1 MRITPLGAPP
11 PERFSNGGA
20 QLEISWILEPQF
32 CMDHPRRWYHHAFRS
47 SSGLSSS
54 PNRPRSHQLL
64 LIASLSAIVCVGAV
78 ARGVEIDLR
87 RPFVN
92 PYLLSYIQ
100 KIRRSFNTSAP
111 PVQRSCERARLLIR
125 DVVSSNTIEI
135 QRDGPL
141 RE

>member
-64 LIASLSAIVCVGAV
+64 LIASLLAIVCVGAV
-78 ARGVEIDLR
+78 TRGVEFDLR
-87 RPFVN
+87 RPFVKSVLTLVHPKN
-92 PYLLSYIQ
+92 PSQLQYKCSARATIMRTRPSAHPG
-100 KIRRSFNTSAP
+100 RRIVKYHRNP
-111 PVQRSCERARLLIR
+111 KGRA
-125 DVVSSNTIEI
+125 T
-135 QRDGPL
+135 P
-141 RE
+141 